1 MRFTK
6 YTLSILMAILAIAF
20 INIAKASDTPSPVS
34 GEHES
39 ETFAIEVSGQIPGF
53 TQAQLSAYLARK
65 LQEENL
71 IPLRFVEG
79 VTGSENFPNR
89 VVWLFKTLH
98 KVTKSRGFMGSPGST
113 NSITYIKAEVKL
125 YIKGAYQ
132 MTMDTHPS
140 VSNGADDK
148 VLSDMVHNAA
158 HVLFVENKPD
168 MQ

>member
-1 MRFTK
+1 
-6 YTLSILMAILAIAF
+6 
-20 INIAKASDTPSPVS
+20 
-34 GEHES
+34 
-39 ETFAIEVSGQIPGF
+39 
-53 TQAQLSAYLARK
+53 

-71 IPLRFVEG
+71 APWRFVEG
-79 VTGSENFPNR
+79 VSGSENFPNR
-89 VVWLFKTLH
+89 VVWLFKTLR
-98 KVTKSRGFMGSPGST
+98 KVTKGRGFMGSPGQT
-113 NSITYIKAEVKL
+113 NSITYIKSEVKL
-125 YIKGAYQ
+125 YIKGTYQ